1 MTEYRI
7 VCDRR
12 IITREGKVSAEKGV
26 LPLDEEKHFDRLV
39 FDTVESAEWWLS
51 RAIKSYPQHTDWGRD
66 KTHQYNFR
74 IQSREV
80 TEWEDVK

>member
-1 MTEYRI
+1 MF
-7 VCDRR
+7 DF
-12 IITREGKVSAEKGV
+12 
-26 LPLDEEKHFDRLV
+26 LDEDG
-39 FDTVESAEWWLS
+39 LS

-74 IQSREV
+74 VQSREV